1 VINLDDAAWDLYQKV
16 EMEIDDEKEKLPT
29 EQMDDREFSFYRS
42 QNDREN
48 YRINQL
54 SAIFCLF

>member
-29 EQMDDREFSFYRS
+29 AQMDGHGFHYNSVKTIS
-42 QNDREN
+42 K
-48 YRINQL
+48 IL
-54 SAIFCLF
+54 K